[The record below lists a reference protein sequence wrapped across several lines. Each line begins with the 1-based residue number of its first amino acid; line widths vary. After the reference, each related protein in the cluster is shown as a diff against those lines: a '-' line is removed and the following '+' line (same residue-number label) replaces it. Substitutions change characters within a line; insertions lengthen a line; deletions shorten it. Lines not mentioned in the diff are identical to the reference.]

1 MRERKLLTAT
11 ERRQEILDLLLAKRF
26 VSAEELRLRFKVSQP
41 TIRTDIEVLTI
52 SYPIEVQ
59 MGPGGGYYVEDGY
72 HLGKQYLSEEQ
83 ESVLRELAATT
94 LDDKTRATLN
104 SILDKF
110 AHKGVRKK

>member
-1 MRERKLLTAT
+1 MRKRKLLTAT
-11 ERRQEILDLLLAKRF
+11 ERRQEILDLLLEKRS
-26 VSAEELRLRFKVSQP
+26 VTADELVRLFDVTRQ
-41 TIRTDIEVLTI
+41 TINSDITVLTC
-52 SYPIEVQ
+52 SYPIETRL
-59 MGPGGGYYVEDGY
+59 GPGGGYYIEDGY

-110 AHKGVRKK
+110 AHKGVKK